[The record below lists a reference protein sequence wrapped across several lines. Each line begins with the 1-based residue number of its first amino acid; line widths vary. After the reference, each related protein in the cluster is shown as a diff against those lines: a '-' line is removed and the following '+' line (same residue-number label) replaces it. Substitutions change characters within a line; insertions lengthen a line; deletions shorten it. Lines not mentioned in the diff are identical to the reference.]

1 METEDGS
8 LQKTVTR
15 NKTFCMRE
23 ERGPKA
29 VNVIQILLTH
39 NL

>member
-23 ERGPKA
+23 ERGQKLSMPYKSY
-29 VNVIQILLTH
+29 
-39 NL
+39 